1 MKAITRRVPSFH
13 PGLALV
19 GWVVIASVPAMP
31 LDVQASVTQSVPGPT
46 TAVEVTLRTAMGD
59 IELELYPNRA
69 PVTVRNFLAYV
80 DAGHFDGGSFYRVVR
95 LDNDNGD
102 PKIEVIQGGASPWGR
117 GEFSPIAH
125 ESTEETGLLHIDGTI
140 SMARGD
146 INTATSE
153 FFICLG
159 DQPGLDHGAA
169 RNTDLRGFAAFG
181 QVISGMD
188 VVRSINRIRD
198 TTSGN
203 TGYTGGQMLN
213 EPVQILEAV
222 RE

>member
-1 MKAITRRVPSFH
+1 MKAITCWTPSFH

-19 GWVVIASVPAMP
+19 GWLVMASVPVMP
-31 LDVQASVTQSVPGPT
+31 LDVQASVTQSVPAPAI
-46 TAVEVTLRTAMGD
+46 AVEVTLRTAMGD

-80 DAGHFDGGSFYRVVR
+80 DAGYFDGGSFYRAVR

-102 PKIEVIQGGASPWGR
+102 PKIEVIQGGASSSGR
-117 GEFSPIAH
+117 GGFPPIAH

-153 FFICLG
+153 FFICIG
-159 DQPGLDHGAA
+159 DQPGLDYGVA
-169 RNTDLRGFAAFG
+169 RNTDLQGFAAFG

-198 TTSGN
+198 TMSGD

-222 RE
+222 RR